1 MARAGPISEIWGSN
15 KGGGDIKDQK
25 LILRNPKKEMSY
37 RRKSARISKIRFMPE
52 HESSS
57 EEEEVESE
65 NLVHIKE
72 APKIFSPVIET
83 IFTRKIM

>member
-1 MARAGPISEIWGSN
+1 
-15 KGGGDIKDQK
+15 
-25 LILRNPKKEMSY
+25 MSY